1 MATRKA
7 KPKKNRRGLLGLTP
21 GMLRVRRKQS
31 MRKAT
36 KAGYKAPKKR
46 TMNSGARS
54 MARATTAG
62 KAPAKNPLSKF
73 GQRKLAAKQTLLNAK
88 GTAKSYVRKGRSL
101 ARKTVKKAFPK
112 PSTSFISAGVRGA
125 VSPVKK
131 KAVSLKNTNAVNIAQ
146 SRINDKRVG
155 TFSAAHRK
163 AISDG
168 LKKWWASK

>member
-31 MRKAT
+31 MKKAT
-36 KAGYKAPKKR
+36 KAGYTAPKKR
-46 TMNSGARS
+46 TMNPGAKS

-88 GTAKSYVRKGRSL
+88 GTAKSYVRK
-101 ARKTVKKAFPK
+101 TVKKAFPK

-125 VSPVKK
+125 VAPVKK
-131 KAVSLKNTNAVNIAQ
+131 KATNLKNTNAVSIAQ
-146 SRINDKRVG
+146 KQIADKRGG
-155 TFSAAHRK
+155 TMSAKHRK

>member
-36 KAGYKAPKKR
+36 KAGYTTPKKR
-46 TMNSGARS
+46 TMNSGAKA
-54 MARATTAG
+54 MARATVAG
-62 KAPAKNPLSKF
+62 RAPAQNPLSKF

-88 GTAKSYVRKGRSL
+88 GTAKSYIRKGG
-101 ARKTVKKAFPK
+101 TM
-112 PSTSFISAGVRGA
+112 SA
-125 VSPVKK
+125 K
-131 KAVSLKNTNAVNIAQ
+131 
-146 SRINDKRVG
+146 
-155 TFSAAHRK
+155 HRK

-168 LKKWWASK
+168 LKAWWSSK